1 MITVRR
7 AFPLPLSERSA
18 MNVGVQKAF
27 TDPMGTILYYAAN
40 GDWTHGKHLSKISR
54 LLSAFESTPAIM
66 HRRNLP
72 QSKLVNTNTSQAAK
86 CSIFLSNIRRYGP
99 IS

>member
-54 LLSAFESTPAIM
+54 LYWRHLRVP
-66 HRRNLP
+66 LP
-72 QSKLVNTNTSQAAK
+72 LCIVEICPRAS
-86 CSIFLSNIRRYGP
+86 
-99 IS
+99 